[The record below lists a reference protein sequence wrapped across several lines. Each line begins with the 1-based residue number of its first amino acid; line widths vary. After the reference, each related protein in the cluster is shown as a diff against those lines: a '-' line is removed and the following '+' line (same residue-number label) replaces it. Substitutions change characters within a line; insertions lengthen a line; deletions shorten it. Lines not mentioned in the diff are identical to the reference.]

1 MDLATTPARRPME
14 AGMARRLWHVVL
26 AVCHMLRR
34 GLCRKRLMVDLHVL
48 LGRGKLAGR
57 ALRGLLAHHAAAG
70 TATTSRRRRR
80 RPPRWRRSTAAARG
94 RWSSAAPPRRRRT
107 RTTGCSLQERG
118 GGGGRR
124 GGGGGGEYGGLDAA
138 AVARA
143 FEMMS
148 AEVEGTPS
156 SSAAAVQAAAG
167 GWATATPSPMV
178 AWILGEAR
186 RCPAAPRHRLAV
198 PRRAGERR
206 RRAARGRRR
215 VRGLHQQVLRA
226 AADAAVRRHAG
237 LPAAPPRQ
245 VAGRRRPCSLASSI
259 YHRWRCCGGAV
270 AGAAKL

>member
-48 LGRGKLAGR
+48 LGRGKLAGK

-70 TATTSRRRRR
+70 HGHHL
-80 RPPRWRRSTAAARG
+80 AASSS
-94 RWSSAAPPRRRRT
+94 SSAALASFYGRRPREVEFSC
-107 RTTGCSLQERG
+107 TTTPSSYPHYGLFPFKSRG

-156 SSAAAVQAAAG
+156 SSAAAVQGGGGG

-178 AWILGEAR
+178 AWILGRSSAGVR
-186 RCPAAPRHRLAV
+186 PLRATDSPFPAV
-198 PRRAGERR
+198 PENGGGGGGEQRVDDAEFEDFINKFYEQLRMQPSAATPDCQLRR
-206 RRAARGRRR
+206 RGR
-215 VRGLHQQVLRA
+215 
-226 AADAAVRRHAG
+226 
-237 LPAAPPRQ
+237 
-245 VAGRRRPCSLASSI
+245 
-259 YHRWRCCGGAV
+259 
-270 AGAAKL
+270 